1 LGKIKINLK
10 DGTIKK
16 NDYVIG
22 IDLGTTNSL
31 VAMVNQTNQQ
41 PFCISDQ
48 KKTFTPSVIH
58 IGESGDITIGEKAI
72 PFLKSEPENT
82 IFSVKRLM
90 GKSYTDLKS
99 ISGKFGFNAIEDNSN
114 ALVRL
119 KLNQSIFNPIELS
132 SLILKSLKAKAEKA
146 IEEKVN
152 KCVITV
158 PAYFNDAQRQAT
170 KDAGKL
176 AGLDVLRIINEPTAA
191 SLAYGIGLNK
201 EEEKTIAVYDLGGGT
216 FDVTI
221 LNIQNGVFEVL
232 ATNGDT
238 LLGGDDFD
246 RNIVYHWIQI
256 LGLSLEDIENNQ
268 QNYQTIRL
276 KAEEAKKH
284 LSTNETYSSTIQL
297 LDETYEISLNKAT
310 FEQLISGILE
320 TSISCCKKALKD
332 AELNNTDIQ
341 EVVMVGGSTKV
352 PFVLEKVAEFFKTAH
367 INNQINPD
375 EVVALGAAIE
385 ADILAGNRKD
395 IYLLDVTPLSL
406 GIETVGGLMDVI
418 IARNSKIPIRAG
430 RHYTTS
436 KDGQKNLK
444 IAVYQG
450 ERELVEHNRK
460 LGEFI
465 LNNIPSMPAGL
476 PKIDIQFF
484 IDADGILKVEA
495 TEIRS
500 GVKQEI
506 LIKPQY
512 GLTDEQLENMLL
524 SAMQNA
530 ETDIQLRQLAEM
542 KSEAEQLIY
551 QCEKLIKTNQIL
563 LAEDEVSKTNQ
574 KINDLKQACIKNDP
588 KAINQEIERLNLLT
602 RPFAERLMDVAIGN
616 ALKGKKI

>member
-1 LGKIKINLK
+1 LAKIKINIK

-16 NDYVIG
+16 NDHVIG

-31 VAMVNQTNQQ
+31 VAMVNQTNKQ
-41 PFCISDQ
+41 PYCISDQ
-48 KKTFTPSVIH
+48 QKTFTPSVIH
-58 IGESGDITIGEKAI
+58 IGNEGNITIGEQAI
-72 PFLKSEPENT
+72 PYLKTEPENT

-90 GKSYTDLKS
+90 GKSFTDLKS

-119 KLNQSIFNPIELS
+119 KLNQSVFNPIELS
-132 SLILKSLKAKAEKA
+132 SLILKSLKEKTEKA
-146 IEEKVN
+146 LGEKVN

-158 PAYFNDAQRQAT
+158 PAYFNDSQRQAT

-191 SLAYGIGLNK
+191 SLAYGIGLKK
-201 EEEKTIAVYDLGGGT
+201 EDEKTIAVYDLGGGT
-216 FDVTI
+216 FDITI
-221 LNIQNGVFEVL
+221 LNIQNGIFEVL

-246 RNIVYHWIQI
+246 RNIVYHLIQA
-256 LGLSLEDIENNQ
+256 LGLSLEEIENNQ

-284 LSTNETYSSTIQL
+284 LSTNETYSSSIHL
-297 LDETYEISLNKAT
+297 LDKTYEISLNKDT

-320 TSISCCKKALKD
+320 TSIACCKKALND
-332 AELNNTDIQ
+332 AELKNTDIH
-341 EVVMVGGSTKV
+341 EVVLVGGSTKV
-352 PFVLEKVAEFFKTAH
+352 PFVVEKVAQFFNTAH

-406 GIETVGGLMDVI
+406 GIETAGGLMDTI
-418 IARNSKIPIRAG
+418 ITRNSKIPTKAG
-430 RHYTTS
+430 RQYTTS
-436 KDGQKNLK
+436 VDGQKNLK

-465 LNNIPSMPAGL
+465 LNNIPAMPAGL

-495 TEIRS
+495 TELRS
-500 GVKQEI
+500 NVKQEI
-506 LIKPQY
+506 VIKPQY
-512 GLTDEQLENMLL
+512 GLTDEQVESMLL

-530 ETDIQLRQLAEM
+530 EIDLQNRKLAEL

-551 QCEKLIKTNQIL
+551 QCEKLIKSNQTL
-563 LAEDEVSKTNQ
+563 LSPEEISKTSL
-574 KINDLKQACIKNDP
+574 KINDLKTACNILDER
-588 KAINQEIERLNLLT
+588 AINQEIERLNQLT
-602 RPFAERLMDVAIGN
+602 RPFAERLMDEAIGN